1 MSTKQIPAK
10 SAKSAKKAKPSIDE
24 LATSYK
30 PPVVEIVPAPVPAP
44 VAIPVVIETPACCAA
59 DDIGTDACSNKPA
72 KSALPPLP
80 AIEDVEIEDGIPLPG
95 SYSGRDWLPLLKKMK
110 PTQSATLTIRA
121 TPSLARSIIEA
132 NKSKS
137 LGYFIKKRYPQA
149 GIVRVWREV

>member
-10 SAKSAKKAKPSIDE
+10 SAKSAKQPKLSIDE

-59 DDIGTDACSNKPA
+59 DDICTDACSNKPA
-72 KSALPPLP
+72 KSALP
-80 AIEDVEIEDGIPLPG
+80 AIEYVEIEDGIPLPG